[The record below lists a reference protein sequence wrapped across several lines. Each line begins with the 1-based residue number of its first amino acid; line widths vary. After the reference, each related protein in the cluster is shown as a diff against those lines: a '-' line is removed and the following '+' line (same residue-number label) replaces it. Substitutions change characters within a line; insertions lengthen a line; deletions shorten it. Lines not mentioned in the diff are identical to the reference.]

1 MSELVFIDTSALL
14 ALAGM
19 RDQYHESAVA
29 LARRHLGT
37 GGAWVSTSL
46 VMAEL
51 HALLLQRAGVDRARR
66 VVTALLDDPAYEWIG
81 PSADVVRA
89 ATSAWLER
97 YTDQRFTLTDAVSFE
112 VMRQK
117 KVTQAFAFDAH
128 FVTAGYTLVA

>member
-19 RDQYHESAVA
+19 RDQYHEAAVA

-51 HALLLQRAGVDRARR
+51 HALLLRRAGADRARR
-66 VVTALLDDPAYEWIG
+66 VVTALLDDPVYEWIG
-81 PSADVVRA
+81 PSADLVRA
-89 ATSAWLER
+89 AASAWLER

-117 KVTQAFAFDAH
+117 KVTLAFAFDIH